1 MKGRT
6 DNALNLVEYYIH
18 STALVSVSDKGKHL
32 KTNSCNHWITWP
44 VAARIQNTVG
54 VDKEQELEQ
63 SIHIKKRSEK
73 HRDPRCGDSNFSTPT
88 KNSVIQCGLCLV
100 RTFLMLYGVK
110 TRQRY
115 LAFDLETSCILELM
129 TPYSCKL

>member
-73 HRDPRCGDSNFSTPT
+73 W
-88 KNSVIQCGLCLV
+88 
-100 RTFLMLYGVK
+100 
-110 TRQRY
+110 
-115 LAFDLETSCILELM
+115 
-129 TPYSCKL
+129 